1 MARKF
6 VVGNGLNY
14 GGYDNVPLPLD
25 RTAHIMLGLVSQVGN
40 MTKKRYSVDKLNEQ
54 YETRQ
59 LFVIDNHMGNFIC
72 VKTKLIFEFSRKL
85 MNILFDGCFVD
96 DGNGLETAL
105 LIGCSLLGVLL
116 VLSIIGYLY
125 LRFKMDPQ
133 LQRLPSDHHE
143 LTLQGPILEMVSE
156 FGAPYDSNSV

>member
-59 LFVIDNHMGNFIC
+59 LFVIDNHMG
-72 VKTKLIFEFSRKL
+72 K
-85 MNILFDGCFVD
+85 
-96 DGNGLETAL
+96 
-105 LIGCSLLGVLL
+105 SL
-116 VLSIIGYLY
+116 
-125 LRFKMDPQ
+125 
-133 LQRLPSDHHE
+133 
-143 LTLQGPILEMVSE
+143 
-156 FGAPYDSNSV
+156 